1 MVFLWATYLFKF
13 ILRQLQTS
21 VSFEHYEQFMWFV
34 KTLLFGYYL
43 HLKVLVLKQKQKK
56 SCTFIFIA
64 AIKVAGLGV

>member
-1 MVFLWATYLFKF
+1 
-13 ILRQLQTS
+13 LQTS